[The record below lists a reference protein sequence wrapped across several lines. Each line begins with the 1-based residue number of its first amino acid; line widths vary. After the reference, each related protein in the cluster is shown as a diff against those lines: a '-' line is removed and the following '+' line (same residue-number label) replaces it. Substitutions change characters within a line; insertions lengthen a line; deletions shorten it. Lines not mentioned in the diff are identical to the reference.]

1 MKTGFRKPNR
11 ILFILSLMMVWLAIY
26 FLPAAEA
33 GAANAKTTM
42 QSADNCRRGL
52 YLSKEKMKLR
62 DRWFNC
68 IHLYEAVVK
77 RYPKTPEAGS
87 ALYWEGKLYRD
98 LYGQSHLADDL
109 DTAVKLFEQISQEYP
124 EHRLA
129 DDAQYQIG
137 EIYYQEKKDYSKAYV
152 EFLKID
158 VRFPDGDMRPKAQTM
173 MEQLSALISE
183 KVEANWSK
191 QTDQKTAP
199 AFTSTETRVT
209 GLRHI
214 STPTYTRVVIELEK
228 PVKYDFN
235 VLKADP
241 NHKKPRRLYLDLK
254 DTYVT
259 ADMDSNIPIRDGLL
273 QAARAGQY
281 AKGVVRV
288 VLDIQNIGGYKIFP
302 LYDPFRIVVDV
313 SSNAKPEPIK
323 TAKNNQ
329 PIQNGKKPKPVNGN
343 NKGVQKGTKK
353 ADEPD
358 QTSTIVSQLGLNVKK
373 IVIDP
378 GHGGRD
384 PGCVFDDNLKEK
396 DIVLTLAHILR
407 KKIQE
412 KIPKCEVVLTR
423 EKDVFVP
430 LDERTGIANAQKAD
444 LFISLHVNAHKQS
457 AISGLETYFLNI
469 ATDENAMTTAAKE
482 NATSEKNISD
492 LQSILKDLMLNTHIR
507 ESSKLAYDI
516 QKGML
521 DMLTPGFAP
530 VKDLGIK
537 QAPFYV
543 LIGADMPAILLEIGF
558 ITNPIERKRLQ
569 SSEYLEELAAGMVIG
584 IRQYKESIT
593 QASAGY

>member
-1 MKTGFRKPNR
+1 MKIRFRKLNQ
-11 ILFILSLMMVWLAIY
+11 ILFILGLLVWLAIY

-33 GAANAKTTM
+33 NAANAKTAM

-52 YLSKEKMKLR
+52 YLSKEKMKFR

-68 IHLYEAVVK
+68 IKLYQTVVN
-77 RYPKTPEAGS
+77 RFPKSNEAGS

-158 VRFPDGDMRPKAQTM
+158 VRFPDGDMLPKAQTK
-173 MEQLSALISE
+173 MEELSNLISE
-183 KVEANWSK
+183 KVESNWSK
-191 QTDQKTAP
+191 QTDKKTAP
-199 AFTSTETRVT
+199 ASTSTVTQVT

-214 STPTYTRVVIELEK
+214 STPTYTRVVIEVEK

-313 SSNAKPEPIK
+313 SSNAKPEPVK
-323 TAKNNQ
+323 TAKSAK
-329 PIQNGKKPKPVNGN
+329 PSKNGKIAKPVNGN
-343 NKGVQKGTKK
+343 GKGVQNGIKK
-353 ADEPD
+353 ADEPPV
-358 QTSTIVSQLGLNVKK
+358 QNSTIVSQLGLNVKK

-378 GHGGRD
+378 GHGGKD
-384 PGCVFDDNLKEK
+384 PGCLFDGNLKEK
-396 DIVLTLAHILR
+396 DIVLSLAHILR

-412 KIPKCEVVLTR
+412 KIPGCEVVLTR
-423 EKDVFVP
+423 DKDVFVQ
-430 LDERTGIANAQKAD
+430 LDDRTAIANAQKAD

-469 ATDENAMTTAAKE
+469 ATDESAMLTAAKE

-492 LQSILKDLMLNTHIR
+492 LQSILKDLMLNTNIR

-516 QKGML
+516 RKGML
-521 DMLTPGFAP
+521 DTLTPGFNP
-530 VKDLGIK
+530 VKDLGVK

-543 LIGADMPAILLEIGF
+543 LIGANMPAILLETGF
-558 ITNPIERKRLQ
+558 ITNQVERKRLQ
-569 SSEYLEELAAGMVIG
+569 SSEYLEALAAGMVAG

-593 QASAGY
+593 QTSAEY

>member
-1 MKTGFRKPNR
+1 MKTGFRKLNR
-11 ILFILSLMMVWLAIY
+11 ILFILGLMVWLAIY
-26 FLPAAEA
+26 FLPAAAA

-68 IHLYEAVVK
+68 INLYQAVVK
-77 RYPKTPEAGS
+77 RYPKTIEAGS
-87 ALYWEGKLYRD
+87 SLYWEGKLYRD
-98 LYGQSHLADDL
+98 LYGQSRLADDL

-173 MEQLSALISE
+173 MEQLSTLINE

-191 QTDQKTAP
+191 QTDKKTAP

-241 NHKKPRRLYLDLK
+241 NHQKPRRLYLDLK

-313 SSNAKPEPIK
+313 SSNAKSEPVKIV
-323 TAKNNQ
+323 KNDKPSKNE
-329 PIQNGKKPKPVNGN
+329 KKPKPVNG
-343 NKGVQKGTKK
+343 KGVQHGIKK
-353 ADEPD
+353 ADEPPV
-358 QTSTIVSQLGLNVKK
+358 QNSTIVSQLGLNVKK

-378 GHGGRD
+378 GHGGKD
-384 PGCVFDDNLKEK
+384 PGCLFDDNLKEK
-396 DIVLTLAHILR
+396 DIVLDLARILR
-407 KKIQE
+407 KKIKE
-412 KIPKCEVVLTR
+412 KIPGCEVVLTR
-423 EKDVFVP
+423 DKDVFVP

-469 ATDENAMTTAAKE
+469 ATDESAMMTAAKE

-492 LQSILKDLMLNTHIR
+492 LQSILKDLMLNTNIH

-521 DMLTPGFAP
+521 DTLAPGFNP
-530 VKDLGIK
+530 VKDLGVK

-543 LIGADMPAILLEIGF
+543 LIGANMPAILLETGF

-569 SSEYLEELAAGMVIG
+569 SSEYLEELAAGMVAG
-584 IRQYKESIT
+584 IQQYKESIT
-593 QASAGY
+593 QASARY

>member
-1 MKTGFRKPNR
+1 MKIGFGKLNR
-11 ILFILSLMMVWLAIY
+11 IALILSLLVWSMIY
-26 FLPAAEA
+26 FLPAQEA
-33 GAANAKTTM
+33 GAANAKTAL
-42 QSADNCRRGL
+42 QAADNCRRGL
-52 YLSKEKMKLR
+52 YLSKEKMKFR
-62 DRWFNC
+62 DRWLHC
-68 IHLYEAVVK
+68 IKQYEALVK
-77 RYPKTPEAGS
+77 HYPKMPEAGS

-98 LYGQSHLADDL
+98 LYGQSHLAGDL
-109 DTAVKLFEQISQEYP
+109 DTAIQLFEQISQDYP

-137 EIYYQEKKDYSKAYV
+137 EIYYREKKDYSKAYV

-158 VRFPDGDMRPKAQTM
+158 VRFPDGDMSPKAQAM
-173 MEQLSALISE
+173 MEQLSTLISE

-191 QTDQKTAP
+191 QTDKKTAP

-214 STPTYTRVVIELEK
+214 STPTYTRVVIEVDK

-259 ADMDSNIPIRDGLL
+259 ADMDSHIPIRDGLL

-288 VLDIQNIGGYKIFP
+288 VLDIQNIGPYKIFP

-313 SSNAKPEPIK
+313 SGNPKPEPIQTVK
-323 TAKNNQ
+323 SKK
-329 PIQNGKKPKPVNGN
+329 PIQNGKKTKSVNGS

-358 QTSTIVSQLGLNVKK
+358 PTSTIVSQLGLNVKK

-378 GHGGRD
+378 GHGGKD
-384 PGCVFDDNLKEK
+384 PGCLFDDNLKEK
-396 DIVLTLAHILR
+396 DIVLTLAHILK

-423 EKDVFVP
+423 DKDVFVQ

-457 AISGLETYFLNI
+457 SISGLETYFLNI
-469 ATDENAMTTAAKE
+469 ATDESAMSTAAKE

-492 LQSILKDLMLNTHIR
+492 LQSILKDLMLNTNIR

-521 DMLTPGFAP
+521 NTLTPGFNP
-530 VKDLGIK
+530 VKDLGVK

-543 LIGADMPAILLEIGF
+543 LIGAEMPGILLEVGF
-558 ITNPIERKRLQ
+558 ITNPVERRRLQ
-569 SSEYLEELAAGMVIG
+569 SSEYLETLASGIVVG
-584 IRQYKESIT
+584 IREYRESIT
-593 QASAGY
+593 QASAEF